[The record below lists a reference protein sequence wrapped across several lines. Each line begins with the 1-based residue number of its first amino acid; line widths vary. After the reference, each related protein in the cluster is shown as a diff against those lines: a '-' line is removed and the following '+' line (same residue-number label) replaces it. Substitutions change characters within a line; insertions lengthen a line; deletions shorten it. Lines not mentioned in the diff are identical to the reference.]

1 MQDYNNENEINRTLK
16 IFKNEITFYEDIVPE
31 MTKFI
36 TEEGFPEDLAR

>member
-1 MQDYNNENEINRTLK
+1 MQDYNNENEINRASK

-31 MTKFI
+31 MKKYI